1 MDSPD
6 VPNENKKWCI
16 KCKGHHESHLVHA
29 DDVIN
34 QKCKECNGDMRSVR
48 AMSSF
53 WHIFWMSF
61 IGISF
66 ALPLYFSFTNPHPP
80 VWLVSIGSLIFG
92 FFYYFY
98 YTDRSDIRNQW
109 LEWANECGR
118 EKNAKN
124 EGN

>member
-16 KCKGHHESHLVHA
+16 KCKGHHESHLVHE

-80 VWLVSIGSLIFG
+80 VWLVSIGSLMFG
-92 FFYYFY
+92 FFY